1 MKKLTALLMAML
13 LVILPVLGSAA
24 TTGEIIDAAKEA
36 GLATKTTVT
45 FVPADLTA
53 MLGTENAAIYTDL
66 LNALGLVAYENNDA
80 NNQVGV
86 KVTLQ
91 GKEVANFDFVRENG
105 TAYVNT
111 NFLGESLAVD
121 QDEWQPLM
129 EKLVDLM
136 VSSDAMSAAEGKML
150 KEQIAAYF
158 SGEAAAVM
166 PTASNAFEH
175 VDWTPVTNK
184 AMEILNAKGKIS
196 AVTEQPGTCDQAANM
211 LTLTLNGDDI
221 VAIYEAVANALS
233 TDVSAMN
240 YLNSE
245 LAESGMTAEELL
257 IGLLDGIKE
266 TMAAVEGDIPM
277 VIYMSAAGNIVC
289 MTFDMTMVQGAE
301 RVAVDFDY
309 NRATIDS
316 GVNHTVTLDAMIDGA
331 KIMDCGFTYLDAGEA
346 SLVAGEMIIEAE
358 GEKLTLNADAVFD
371 EKNLD
376 ASFKLNMTGSETV
389 SMDMNILSKETDTTT
404 NVDVTM
410 NVLADGEEVGLSVKV
425 ADEQIPGDTSA
436 TGKGTLQLGMSS
448 GGVEVGAVA
457 AYEAKAEKN
466 ADGAK
471 RDIVCDVKLSVMGME
486 LPLLT
491 INANTVTGQPEAS
504 IASAEAIHLA
514 DYSDEQMAAY
524 GQQVEGTAMVALL
537 GIMQN
542 LPQSILMM
550 VMGQ

>member
-158 SGEAAAVM
+158 SGEATAVM

-196 AVTEQPGTCDQAANM
+196 AVTEQPGTCDQAANV
-211 LTLTLNGDDI
+211 LTLNVNGDDI
-221 VAIYEAVANALS
+221 VAIYEAIANALRA
-233 TDVSAMN
+233 DVTAMN
-240 YLNSE
+240 YLNGE
-245 LAESGMTAEELL
+245 LAEEGMTAEDLL
-257 IGLLDGIKE
+257 TGLLDGIKE
-266 TMAAVEGDIPM
+266 TMAKVEGDIPM

-289 MTFDMTMVQGAE
+289 MTFDVTMVQDAE
-301 RVAVDFDY
+301 RIAVDFDY

-316 GVNHTVTLDAMIDGA
+316 GVNHTVTLDALIDGA

-346 SLVAGEMIIEAE
+346 SLVAGEMIVEAD
-358 GEKLTLNADAVFD
+358 GEKLTLNADAVYD

-389 SMDMNILSKETDTTT
+389 SMDVNILSKETDTTT
-404 NVDVTM
+404 DVDVTM
-410 NVLADGEEVGLSVKV
+410 NVLADGEEVGLSVKI
-425 ADEQIPGDTSA
+425 ADEQVPGDTSA

-448 GGVEVGAVA
+448 GGVELGAVA
-457 AYEAKAEKN
+457 AYEAKAEKT

-471 RDIVCDVKLSVMGME
+471 RDTVCDVKLSVMGME

-491 INANTVTGQPEAS
+491 INASTVTGQPEAS
-504 IASAEAIHLA
+504 IASADAIHLA
-514 DYSDEQMAAY
+514 DYSDEQMTAY